1 MAEVGNFASDRVGVG
16 AGRWGGHAMVM
27 FGSAGHYNYIE
38 EANDMEKVFL
48 VTIFF
53 LKLS

>member
-1 MAEVGNFASDRVGVG
+1 
-16 AGRWGGHAMVM
+16 MVM